1 MVGAGEM
8 GAVSGYLC
16 IQHVREVG
24 ENRKGWADRKKAC
37 GLCAH
42 GGGKMGLLLRTGGGW
57 GDRENGALADT
68 GSW

>member
-1 MVGAGEM
+1 MVGAGEV

-16 IQHVREVG
+16 IQHVREMG

-42 GGGKMGLLLRTGGGW
+42 GVGRVG
-57 GDRENGALADT
+57 
-68 GSW
+68 